1 MKRGICEVFGC
12 ILYSAV
18 EQQVCIS
25 LIKTRHYG
33 KKNRLL
39 ILSFLA
45 ND

>member
-25 LIKTRHYG
+25 LIKTRHYE
-33 KKNRLL
+33 KNRLL

>member
-25 LIKTRHYG
+25 LIKRAIT
-33 KKNRLL
+33 KKKKKTGY
-39 ILSFLA
+39 
-45 ND
+45 